1 MTRIKALLLGLGQIG
16 CGYDIDQPFRFDQPF
31 SGLFTWTHAR
41 ALVCHPRF
49 ELVAAVDPSPQARQ
63 RFSSVY
69 LCPTFDGLE
78 AYFQGREHNDV
89 DLVVVAVPPTLQP
102 SLVEQLL
109 LRCSPRMLLLEK
121 PVATN
126 VEAAQR
132 LRQACMRHPKLV
144 VAVNYIRRYLP
155 VVLKLQSELQR
166 GLLGQL
172 LHGRLVYGKG
182 LLSNGSHFVN
192 LAEAWLGPLLCGDVL
207 EQGLAFADFDQEAS
221 LTLIASSHND
231 GVLHVQS
238 IGRAGLR
245 AGELDLW
252 FSQGRLLWSNDGR
265 SIQLWRL
272 GDAAVGDTHTPLMV
286 EPEVFLSGM
295 EHYQHHVLD
304 NLVRHDQDPSAVPIC
319 CNFNAGLETLQLL
332 EGALNV
338 FH

>member
-16 CGYDIDQPFRFDQPF
+16 CGYDFDQSFRPNKPC
-31 SGLFTWTHAR
+31 SGPVTWTHAR
-41 ALVCHPRF
+41 ALACHPQV
-49 ELVAAVDPSPQARQ
+49 ELMAGVDPSAWARA
-63 RFSSVY
+63 RFSAVY
-69 LCPTFDGLE
+69 ACPAFADLE
-78 AYFQGREHNDV
+78 AYFQAPGFQQA

-109 LRCSPRMLLLEK
+109 ERCSPRILLLEK

-126 VEAAQR
+126 VEAAER
-132 LRQACMRHPKLV
+132 LRQVCLRHSKLV

-155 VVLKLQSELQR
+155 VVLELQSQLMAAQFGE
-166 GLLGQL
+166 L

-192 LAEAWLGPLLCGDVL
+192 LAEAWLGPLRSSEVL
-207 EQGLAFADFDQEAS
+207 EHGPPFAGFDHEAS
-221 LTLIASSHND
+221 LTLTASSYND
-231 GVLHVQS
+231 ALLHVQS

-265 SIQLWRL
+265 SIQWWRV
-272 GDAAVGDTHTPLMV
+272 GEAAAGDTHRPLMA
-286 EPEVFLSGM
+286 EPELFPSGI

-304 NLVRHDQDPSAVPIC
+304 NLVRHAQQPTAVPIRC
-319 CNFNAGLETLQLL
+319 DFKAGLTTLQLL
-332 EGALNV
+332 ESALNASC
-338 FH
+338 